1 MKKTTKKFINE
12 SKKIHGDRYDYS
24 KVVYVRNNDK
34 VIIVC
39 PKHGEFYKT
48 PVHHLNRNQGCPK
61 CKNIEFGLSQLKTN
75 EEFINESKKIHGDRY
90 NYSKVKYSGNKNK
103 VIIICPKHGEFQQIP
118 DNHIKGKGCKYCGGT
133 AKLDTKIFI
142 TKAKKIHGDRY
153 DYSKVKYV
161 DTKTNI
167 TIICPKHGE
176 FDILPNNHLSKGQG
190 CLSCLGRVFDTK
202 SFITKAKK
210 IHGNKYDYS
219 KVKYIDL
226 TTEVDIICKTHGL
239 VKETPLYHINNYGC
253 KKCTNSTSI
262 IEMEVIDFIK
272 SIDLNFIKNDRSV
285 LGGKELDIYIPSKKI
300 GIEINGLYWH
310 SEIYKDKKYHLN
322 KTKLCESKGIQLIH
336 LFEDEWVYKKEIVK
350 SRLKNLLGLSKNR
363 IYGRNTIVK
372 LIDSKTSKIFLD
384 NNHIQGNVN
393 SKIKLGLY
401 YDDELISLMTFG
413 KRKIFGNSE
422 WELIRFCNKLDTT
435 VIGGASKLFKYF
447 VKTYK
452 PKSIISYADRRWS
465 SGNLYKN
472 LGFEFKHASLPN
484 YTLFNDVLKIREN
497 RFKYQ
502 KHKLLKMGYDSNLT
516 ENEITQKLGL
526 YRIYDSGNLKYE
538 IITE

>member
-1 MKKTTKKFINE
+1 
-12 SKKIHGDRYDYS
+12 
-24 KVVYVRNNDK
+24 
-34 VIIVC
+34 
-39 PKHGEFYKT
+39 
-48 PVHHLNRNQGCPK
+48 
-61 CKNIEFGLSQLKTN
+61 
-75 EEFINESKKIHGDRY
+75 
-90 NYSKVKYSGNKNK
+90 
-103 VIIICPKHGEFQQIP
+103 
-118 DNHIKGKGCKYCGGT
+118 
-133 AKLDTKIFI
+133 
-142 TKAKKIHGDRY
+142 
-153 DYSKVKYV
+153 
-161 DTKTNI
+161 
-167 TIICPKHGE
+167 
-176 FDILPNNHLSKGQG
+176 
-190 CLSCLGRVFDTK
+190 
-202 SFITKAKK
+202 
-210 IHGNKYDYS
+210 
-219 KVKYIDL
+219 
-226 TTEVDIICKTHGL
+226 
-239 VKETPLYHINNYGC
+239 
-253 KKCTNSTSI
+253 
-262 IEMEVIDFIK
+262 
-272 SIDLNFIKNDRSV
+272 
-285 LGGKELDIYIPSKKI
+285 
-300 GIEINGLYWH
+300 
-310 SEIYKDKKYHLN
+310 
-322 KTKLCESKGIQLIH
+322 
-336 LFEDEWVYKKEIVK
+336 
-350 SRLKNLLGLSKNR
+350 LGLSKNR

-502 KHKLLKMGYDSNLT
+502 KHKLVKMGYDSNLT